1 MRISRSKIMNAIYSK
16 KDITDAYFNDRYFSF
31 VIDLVSR
38 EYLLSEEQLVETIF
52 MICKM
57 KKEAENNLDDYI
69 KKIELAYGK

>member
-1 MRISRSKIMNAIYSK
+1 MKAIYSK
-16 KDITDAYFNDRYFSF
+16 KDTTNAYFNDRYFSF

-38 EYLLSEEQLVETIF
+38 EYLLSEEQLAEVIF

-57 KKEAENNLDDYI
+57 KKEAEDNLEDYI